1 LVLDHLDV
9 QRVASVIDLNAM
21 TADLDMGRLT
31 DRIDMDRLTDRIDID
46 ALVARLDVEALIAR
60 LDVPSIAAQV
70 IDELDLLQMIRA
82 VSADT
87 TSEGVRDV
95 RLRGVE
101 ADRAIRRVID
111 RLLSRSDGAKR

>member
-1 LVLDHLDV
+1 
-9 QRVASVIDLNAM
+9 
-21 TADLDMGRLT
+21 MG
-31 DRIDMDRLTDRIDID
+31 RLTDRIDID
-46 ALVARLDVEALIAR
+46 ALVARLDVEALLAR
-60 LDVPSIAAQV
+60 LDVPAIAAQV
-70 IDELDLLQMIRA
+70 IDELDLPQMIRA